1 MLRVFVFLF
10 AICLYGQE
18 TPVLQSV
25 LAQDLQI
32 HVATGTPA
40 EMGAALGKAQ
50 EKKIGMLL
58 MLFRLRAHSNP
69 KPRTALIRPHHRE
82 EILAQAQAAGVSAD
96 SLLTAHLITEPQC
109 SAVIVPPAD
118 NRPLRIGRNMDFA
131 PEGILGQA
139 TCIHVWRAPGLH
151 AVASVGFPGLSGVVS
166 GMNDAGVT
174 ACILLNKQQ
183 EDPLKTPGEPIILRI
198 RACLENAADLA
209 GAITVFQ
216 ASAPGSGHYVVFADA
231 KNAALCWWTPTGMRK
246 IDMKQDAILSV
257 DNQPRDENGL
267 GIGPRAK
274 TLLEH
279 VQLTSTVE
287 EIQSSLTSV
296 YLKKLNAQAMVF
308 EPENRSLLLAR
319 GSTMK
324 AACLNPW
331 VSVQLRGVLEGKAP
345 LASEVLS
352 LPAVK
357 PLQHYTDR
365 KK

>member
-1 MLRVFVFLF
+1 MLRVFVCLF
-10 AICLYGQE
+10 AVCLYSQD
-18 TPVLQSV
+18 TPVLQSMN
-25 LAQDLQI
+25 AQDLQL

-50 EKKIGMLL
+50 EGKIRMLL
-58 MLFRLRAHSNP
+58 AIFRLRPHPNP
-69 KPRTALIRPHHRE
+69 GPRTALIRLHHRE
-82 EILAQAQAAGVSAD
+82 EILAQAQATGVSAD
-96 SLLTAHLITEPQC
+96 HLMTAHLITEPQC
-109 SAVIVPPAD
+109 SAVIVPPAE

-131 PEGILGQA
+131 PEGLLGQA
-139 TCIHVWRAPGLH
+139 TCVHVWRAPGLH

-198 RACLENAADLA
+198 RACLEKADDLA
-209 GAITVFQ
+209 AAIAVFQ

-231 KNAALCWWTPTGMRK
+231 KNAALCWWTPTGMRR
-246 IDMKQDAILSV
+246 IDLKQDAVMSV

-267 GIGPRAK
+267 GTGIRAK
-274 TLLEH
+274 TLLGH
-279 VQLTSTVE
+279 VSMNSTVE
-287 EIQSSLTSV
+287 EIQSAMTSV
-296 YLKKLNAQAMVF
+296 YLKRLNAQVMVF
-308 EPENRSLLLAR
+308 EPEHRSLLLAR
-319 GSTMK
+319 GSTMR

-331 VSVQLRGVLEGKAP
+331 VSVQLRGMLEGKAP
-345 LASEVLS
+345 LESEVLP

-357 PLQHYTDR
+357 PLPHYTDR